1 MSGAEA
7 GQPKTAYSAK
17 TVLKAPAQRS
27 AAYLPDPAG
36 IHAAR
41 EKLGVTLLSGRAKHM
56 TLIRIRSD
64 QLIYMIDASVDTY
77 ILDSA
82 VVFVLQ

>member
-7 GQPKTAYSAK
+7 GQQKTAYSAK

-27 AAYLPDPAG
+27 AAYLPGPAG

-41 EKLGVTLLSGRAKHM
+41 EKLGVTLLWPALS
-56 TLIRIRSD
+56 S
-64 QLIYMIDASVDTY
+64 
-77 ILDSA
+77 
-82 VVFVLQ
+82 